1 MGHLSRFIYS
11 QTIATLEATI
21 ATHDSAAATWQ
32 DERRQLQQQ
41 IDDLQASVQRLE
53 ARSVSSMAQQSSA
66 PQDTHPPESSSRA
79 SGLFPPALDTTEPP
93 VVAIDTAIRATE
105 PGPIRSSTSYSV
117 QRQQQQEDAEIV
129 RVLSSGGVQTHDD
142 YFLSTA
148 THPNAPSPFSPTAMP
163 STTTG
168 VVTMSAAGPSAMSTS
183 TSTASGFV
191 LVDELQQQVHA
202 LQRLVAQRSVEVD
215 ESQMHLRREREE
227 KEKLSQRCEEL
238 AAFLSRARKITSGGS
253 VIGATGAGTGSSEA
267 AGQGV
272 GAAGASPAVN
282 LDYLKQ
288 VVYKFVTA
296 AEHSE
301 RQRLLPVLCA
311 LLSFTAKEKA
321 QAVACLDQWQSSVDS
336 VLGMTASNVEVIS
349 SAFSW
354 LGGLTGDSTTSSS
367 SSSGSRK

>member
-1 MGHLSRFIYS
+1 
-11 QTIATLEATI
+11 
-21 ATHDSAAATWQ
+21 
-32 DERRQLQQQ
+32 
-41 IDDLQASVQRLE
+41 V
-53 ARSVSSMAQQSSA
+53 
-66 PQDTHPPESSSRA
+66 
-79 SGLFPPALDTTEPP
+79 
-93 VVAIDTAIRATE
+93 TE
-105 PGPIRSSTSYSV
+105 PGPIRSSASFSV

-129 RVLSSGGVQTHDD
+129 RVMSSGGVQAHDD
-142 YFLSTA
+142 YFLPTA
-148 THPNAPSPFSPTAMP
+148 AHPNAPSPFSPTATMP

-168 VVTMSAAGPSAMSTS
+168 VVAVSAAGPSAMSTS

-202 LQRLVAQRSVEVD
+202 LQRLVAQRSVEID

-227 KEKLSQRCEEL
+227 KEKLSQRCDEL

-253 VIGATGAGTGSSEA
+253 VVGATGAGNGSGEA
-267 AGQGV
+267 AGQTL

-354 LGGLTGDSTTSSS
+354 LGGLTGDSTASSS

>member
-1 MGHLSRFIYS
+1 MGGITRCLCS
-11 QTIATLEATI
+11 QTIAALEETI
-21 ATHDSAAATWQ
+21 AAHDAAAATWQ

-41 IDDLQASVQRLE
+41 IEDLQASLQRLE
-53 ARSVSSMAQQSSA
+53 ARSISSSVQPSSSL
-66 PQDTHPPESSSRA
+66 QDTHQPESSVSLT

-93 VVAIDTAIRATE
+93 AVVTDDTAVPASE
-105 PGPIRSSTSYSV
+105 PGPPRSSASYSA
-117 QRQQQQEDAEIV
+117 QRHQQQEDAEIV
-129 RVLSSGGVQTHDD
+129 RVLSSGGGQAQDD

-148 THPNAPSPFSPTAMP
+148 AHPNAPSPFSPTAVH
-163 STTTG
+163 STTTVG
-168 VVTMSAAGPSAMSTS
+168 AVMPAVGSSAMSTS

-202 LQRLVAQRSVEVD
+202 LQRLVAQRSMEID

-253 VIGATGAGTGSSEA
+253 V
-267 AGQGV
+267 V
-272 GAAGASPAVN
+272 GAAGAGAGSGDAAGQAAGASSAVN

-296 AEHSE
+296 SEHSE

-354 LGGLTGDSTTSSS
+354 LGGLTGDSTASSS